1 MRQDVTY
8 CGHSRAVFAGGKV
21 PARQIYIFYL
31 FFQFTMIPE
40 TTKDPGSI
48 CTIASASQV
57 FLICIILPVTF
68 IQSIFLPLS
77 EFHIALDA
85 EAHSVQPVQIDV
97 SWL

>member
-1 MRQDVTY
+1 M
-8 CGHSRAVFAGGKV
+8 
-21 PARQIYIFYL
+21 PAWQMYIFYM
-31 FFQFTMIPE
+31 FFQFTMMPE
-40 TTKDPGSI
+40 TTKDRGSI
-48 CTIASASQV
+48 CTIASASRV

>member
-1 MRQDVTY
+1 M
-8 CGHSRAVFAGGKV
+8 
-21 PARQIYIFYL
+21 YIFYL

-48 CTIASASQV
+48 CTIASASRV

-77 EFHIALDA
+77 EFHIMILFRYCSLGYMRCYLIIFLRIPAFF
-85 EAHSVQPVQIDV
+85 
-97 SWL
+97 